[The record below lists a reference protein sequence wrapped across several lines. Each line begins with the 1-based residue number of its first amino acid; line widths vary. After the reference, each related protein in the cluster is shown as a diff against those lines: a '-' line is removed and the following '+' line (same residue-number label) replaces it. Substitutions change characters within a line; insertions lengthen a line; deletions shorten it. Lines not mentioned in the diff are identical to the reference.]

1 MIEESALFTKPSKA
15 MRVRRLPTPESTAA
29 LIRKQI
35 QDRPCLGII
44 LGSGFG
50 SVAKAISVEHIFY
63 YRDLPGFPHAGAP
76 GHAGQLILG
85 HWHGASIVVLNGRS
99 HYYEGFGPSE
109 VTFPT
114 RVLAALGITLLL
126 ITNAAGGI
134 NPDFKVGDFMVLRDH
149 INFMGMNPLRG
160 PTAPKKSRFVDMT
173 FPYDTTLA
181 SHLADAAKE
190 MNLAVHR
197 GVYLAVSGPSF
208 ETPAEIRAFGALGAD
223 AVGMST
229 VPEVIVGRHCGLRIA
244 GLSCITNAAAGLGGA
259 SQVVSAEEV
268 LAVAQDNGL
277 IATHLIGNFVKRVV
291 HSALSL

>member
-1 MIEESALFTKPSKA
+1 

-29 LIRKQI
+29 LILKQI
-35 QDRPCLGII
+35 KDRPCLGII

-50 SVAKAISVEHIFY
+50 PVAKALSVEQVFSY
-63 YRDLPGFPHAGAP
+63 CDLPGFPPAGAS

-85 HWHGASIVVLNGRS
+85 HWHGVSIVVLNGRS
-99 HYYEGFGPSE
+99 HYYEGLDPSE

-114 RVLAALGITLLL
+114 RVLAALGISLLL

-160 PTAPKKSRFVDMT
+160 PITLGKSRFVDLT

-190 MNLAVHR
+190 MNLAIHR

-229 VPEVIVGRHCGLRIA
+229 VPEVIVGRQCGIRIA

-259 SQVVSAEEV
+259 SQLVSAEEV
-268 LAVAQDNGL
+268 LAVARGNEL
-277 IATHLIGNFVKRVV
+277 VATRFIGSFVKRLA
-291 HSALSL
+291 HSVLTL